1 MNMNMLFGCVLA
13 YLLFMVGVSVYMSM
27 KKVKSSDDFA
37 VAGRKLPMIILIGT
51 LLATWCGGGGITG
64 TAGLIY
70 SNGPLFGILVMSGA
84 PLGMIVLYFIA
95 GAVRKST
102 TYTIPELFEL
112 RYGAAARFLATVCI
126 VLAYIGTTVSQFKAA
141 GNIVS
146 ITTGIS
152 FETATVICVIFMVLL
167 ALIGGMVSVAYT
179 DALSAFLM
187 LGGFIAG
194 IICVS
199 GQFGGFGHVMTSL
212 PAGKDSLLGTLTITQ
227 AIGFVL
233 PTLFLVLGDQNMIQR
248 FSSARDSKTARKSN
262 VGLVIAE
269 VVVCALI
276 ILLVVCAIAAYPTND
291 QPDIIL
297 FQLAAEFMP
306 PLLGGIVMA
315 ACMSFIVTT
324 GDSYLLST
332 ASNLTYDIW
341 GLYIKKEADDRQK
354 INVLRVS
361 IVIVAVL
368 AFVLGFYFP
377 DILSVQLYAY
387 TMYGATITPALLC
400 ALFYKKATK
409 AGGIAGIVCGAVMTI
424 IWDVILKSPGGV
436 KSAIV
441 SVPLAFIAIFV
452 VSALTQ
458 NGDKVSIEAIYAR
471 SDEKE

>member
-1 MNMNMLFGCVLA
+1 MNLLFGCVLV
-13 YLLFMVGVSVYMSM
+13 YLIFMVGVSLYLSR

-37 VAGRKLPMIILIGT
+37 VAGRSLPMIVLVGT

-70 SNGPLFGILVMSGA
+70 SNGPLFGILAFSGA
-84 PLGMIVLYFIA
+84 PLGMILLYFIA

-112 RYGAAARFLATVCI
+112 RYGSAARALATICI
-126 VLAYIGTTVSQFKAA
+126 VLAFIGTTASQFKAA
-141 GNIVS
+141 GNIIS
-146 ITTGIS
+146 ITTGMP
-152 FETATVICVIFMVLL
+152 FEIATILCVVFMVLL

-187 LGGFIAG
+187 VGGFLAG
-194 IICVS
+194 IFCVS
-199 GQFGGFGHVMTSL
+199 GQFGGFGSL
-212 PAGKDSLLGTLTITQ
+212 LSNLPEGKNSLLGTLTLTQ
-227 AIGFVL
+227 AAGYVL

-248 FSSARDSKTARKSN
+248 FSSAKDSKTARKSN
-262 VGLVIAE
+262 VGLVLAE

-276 ILLVVCAIAAYPTND
+276 IGLITCAIFAFPTND
-291 QPDIIL
+291 SPDTVL
-297 FQLAAEFMP
+297 FQLSAQFLP
-306 PLLGGIVMA
+306 PVIGGIVMA

-341 GLYIKKEADDRQK
+341 GLYIKKDADDKQK
-354 INVLRVS
+354 LNVLRIS
-361 IVIVAVL
+361 IIIVAVL

-377 DILSVQLYAY
+377 DILSVQMYAY
-387 TMYGATITPALLC
+387 TMYGATITPALIC

-409 AGGIAGIVCGAVMTI
+409 AGGIAGIAVGAVMTI
-424 IWDVILKSPGGV
+424 LWDVILKSPGGV

-458 NGDKVSIEAIYAR
+458 NGPKVSVDAVYAR
-471 SDEKE
+471 SDEK

>member
-1 MNMNMLFGCVLA
+1 MIFGFVLV
-13 YLLFMVGVSVYMSM
+13 YLIFMVGISLYLSR

-37 VAGRKLPMIILIGT
+37 VAGRSLPMIVLIGT

-70 SNGPLFGILVMSGA
+70 SNGPIFGILAFSGA
-84 PLGMIVLYFIA
+84 PLGMILLYFIA

-112 RYGAAARFLATVCI
+112 RYGSAARALATICI
-126 VLAYIGTTVSQFKAA
+126 VLAFIGTTASQFKAA

-146 ITTGIS
+146 ITTGMS
-152 FETATVICVIFMVLL
+152 FEIATILCAVFMVLL

-179 DALSAFLM
+179 DALSAFLIV
-187 LGGFIAG
+187 GGFLAG

-199 GQFGGFGHVMTSL
+199 GKFGGFGSL
-212 PAGKDSLLGTLTITQ
+212 LSNLPEGKNSLLGTLTLTQ
-227 AIGFVL
+227 AAGYVL

-248 FSSARDSKTARKSN
+248 FSSAKDSKTARKSN
-262 VGLVIAE
+262 VGLVAAE

-276 ILLVVCAIAAYPTND
+276 IGLVTCAIFAFPTND
-291 QPDIIL
+291 SPDTVL
-297 FQLAAEFMP
+297 FQLSVQFLP
-306 PLLGGIVMA
+306 PVIGGIVMA
-315 ACMSFIVTT
+315 ACMSFVVTT

-341 GLYIKKEADDRQK
+341 GLYIKKDADDKQK
-354 INVLRVS
+354 LNVLRIS
-361 IVIVAVL
+361 IVIIAVL

-377 DILSVQLYAY
+377 DILSVQMYAY
-387 TMYGATITPALLC
+387 TMYGATITPALIC

-409 AGGIAGIVCGAVMTI
+409 AGGIAGIVTGAVMTI
-424 IWDVILKSPGGV
+424 LWDVILKSPGGV

-441 SVPLAFIAIFV
+441 SVPLAA
-452 VSALTQ
+452 
-458 NGDKVSIEAIYAR
+458 
-471 SDEKE
+471 

>member
-1 MNMNMLFGCVLA
+1 MIFGFVLV
-13 YLLFMVGVSVYMSM
+13 YLIFMVGISLYLSR

-37 VAGRKLPMIILIGT
+37 VAGRSLPMIVLIGT
-51 LLATWCGGGGITG
+51 LLATWCGGGGVTG

-70 SNGPLFGILVMSGA
+70 SNGPIFGILAFSGA
-84 PLGMIVLYFIA
+84 PLGMILLYFIA

-112 RYGAAARFLATVCI
+112 RYGSAARALATLCI
-126 VLAYIGTTVSQFKAA
+126 VLAFIGRTASQFKAA

-146 ITTGIS
+146 ITTGMS
-152 FETATVICVIFMVLL
+152 FEIATILCAIFMVLL

-179 DALSAFLM
+179 DALSAFLIV
-187 LGGFIAG
+187 GGFLAG

-199 GQFGGFGHVMTSL
+199 GEFGGFGSL
-212 PAGKDSLLGTLTITQ
+212 LSNLPEGKNSLLGTLTLTQ
-227 AIGFVL
+227 AAGYVL

-248 FSSARDSKTARKSN
+248 FSSAKDSKTARKSN
-262 VGLVIAE
+262 VGLVAAE

-276 ILLVVCAIAAYPTND
+276 IGLVTCAIFAFPTND
-291 QPDIIL
+291 APDTIL
-297 FQLAAEFMP
+297 FQLSVQFLP
-306 PLLGGIVMA
+306 PVIGGIVMA
-315 ACMSFIVTT
+315 ACMSFVVTT

-341 GLYIKKEADDRQK
+341 GLYIKKDADDKQK
-354 INVLRVS
+354 LNVLRIS
-361 IVIVAVL
+361 IVIIAVL

-377 DILSVQLYAY
+377 DILSVQMYAY
-387 TMYGATITPALLC
+387 TMYGATITPALIC

-409 AGGIAGIVCGAVMTI
+409 AGGIAGIVTGAVMTI
-424 IWDVILKSPGGV
+424 LWDVILKSPGGV

-452 VSALTQ
+452 VSSLTQ
-458 NGDKVSIEAIYAR
+458 NGAKVPVEAVYAHN
-471 SDEKE
+471 DEKK

>member
-1 MNMNMLFGCVLA
+1 MNILFICVLI
-13 YLLFMVGVSVYMSM
+13 YLIFMVGISVYMSH

-37 VAGRKLPMIILIGT
+37 VAGRKLPMVVLVGT

-70 SNGPLFGILVMSGA
+70 NNGPLFGALLMSGA

-112 RYGAAARFLATVCI
+112 RYGTAARLLATICI
-126 VLAYIGTTVSQFKAA
+126 VLAYVGTTASQFKAA
-141 GNIVS
+141 GNIVA
-146 ITTGIS
+146 ITTGIPL
-152 FETATVICVIFMVLL
+152 EIATLICVAFMALL

-187 LGGFIAG
+187 LGGFIMG
-194 IICVS
+194 IFCVS
-199 GQFGGFGHVMTSL
+199 GQFGGVGSVMTNL
-212 PAGKDSLLGTLTITQ
+212 PEGKNSLLGSLTLVQ
-227 AIGFVL
+227 AAGFVL

-248 FSSARDSKTARKSN
+248 FSSAKDSKTARKSN
-262 VGLVIAE
+262 IGLVIAE
-269 VVVCALI
+269 IIVCALI
-276 ILLVVCAIAAYPTND
+276 IGLVVCAIAAYPTNEK
-291 QPDIIL
+291 PDTII
-297 FQLAAEFMP
+297 FQLSAQFLP
-306 PLLGGIVMA
+306 PLVGGVVMA

-341 GLYIKKEADDRQK
+341 GRYIKKDASDRQK
-354 INVLRVS
+354 LNGLRIS
-361 IVIVAVL
+361 IVIAAVL

-377 DILSVQLYAY
+377 DILSVQMYAY

-409 AGGIAGIVCGAVMTI
+409 AGGVAGIASGAVMTI
-424 IWDVILKSPGGV
+424 LWDVILKSPGGV

-441 SVPLAFIAIFV
+441 SVPLAFLAIIL

-458 NGDKVSIEAIYAR
+458 KGDKVSIEAIYAR
-471 SDEKE
+471 SDEKDA

>member
-1 MNMNMLFGCVLA
+1 MNMLFGMVLV
-13 YLLFMVGVSVYMSM
+13 YLIFMVGVSLYLSR

-37 VAGRKLPMIILIGT
+37 VAGRRLPMIVLVGT

-70 SNGPLFGILVMSGA
+70 SNGPLFGILAFSGA
-84 PLGMIVLYFIA
+84 PLGMILLYFIA

-112 RYGAAARFLATVCI
+112 RYGSAARALATICI
-126 VLAYIGTTVSQFKAA
+126 VLAYIGTTASQFKAA

-152 FETATVICVIFMVLL
+152 FEVSTVICVVFMVLL

-187 LGGFIAG
+187 VGGFIAG
-194 IICVS
+194 IFCVS
-199 GQFGGFGHVMTSL
+199 GQFGGFGTVLTNL
-212 PAGKDSLLGTLTITQ
+212 PAGKDSLLGTLTLTQ
-227 AIGFVL
+227 AAGYVL

-248 FSSARDSKTARKSN
+248 FSSAKDSKTARKSN
-262 VGLVIAE
+262 VGLVAAE

-276 ILLVVCAIAAYPTND
+276 IGLITCAIAAYPTND
-291 QPDIIL
+291 SPDTVL
-297 FQLAAEFMP
+297 FQLSAQFLP
-306 PLLGGIVMA
+306 PFIGGIVMA

-341 GLYIKKEADDRQK
+341 GLYIKKDADDKQK
-354 INVLRVS
+354 MNVLRIS

-377 DILSVQLYAY
+377 DILSVQMYAY
-387 TMYGATITPALLC
+387 TMYGAAITPALIC

-409 AGGIAGIVCGAVMTI
+409 AGGLAGIATGAVVTI
-424 IWDVILKSPGGV
+424 LWDVILKSPGGV

-441 SVPLAFIAIFV
+441 SVPLAFVAIIL
-452 VSALTQ
+452 VSMLTQ
-458 NGDKVSIEAIYAR
+458 NGAKVPVEAVYAH
-471 SDEKE
+471 SDENE

>member
-1 MNMNMLFGCVLA
+1 MIFGFVLV
-13 YLLFMVGVSVYMSM
+13 YLIFMVGISLYLSR

-37 VAGRKLPMIILIGT
+37 VAGRSLPMIVLIGT
-51 LLATWCGGGGITG
+51 LLATWCGGGGVTG

-70 SNGPLFGILVMSGA
+70 SNGPIFGILAFSGA
-84 PLGMIVLYFIA
+84 PLGMILLYFIA

-112 RYGAAARFLATVCI
+112 RYGSAARALATLCI
-126 VLAYIGTTVSQFKAA
+126 VLAFIGTTASQFKAA

-146 ITTGIS
+146 ITTGMS
-152 FETATVICVIFMVLL
+152 FEIATILCAIFMVLL

-179 DALSAFLM
+179 DALSAFLIV
-187 LGGFIAG
+187 GGFLAG

-199 GQFGGFGHVMTSL
+199 GEFGGFGSL
-212 PAGKDSLLGTLTITQ
+212 FSNLPEGKNSLLGTLTLTQ
-227 AIGFVL
+227 AAGYVL

-248 FSSARDSKTARKSN
+248 FSSAKDSKTARKSN
-262 VGLVIAE
+262 VGLVAAE

-276 ILLVVCAIAAYPTND
+276 IGLVTCAIFAFPTND
-291 QPDIIL
+291 APDTIL
-297 FQLAAEFMP
+297 FQLSVQFLP
-306 PLLGGIVMA
+306 PVIGGIVMA
-315 ACMSFIVTT
+315 ACMSFVVTT

-341 GLYIKKEADDRQK
+341 GLYIKKDADDKQK
-354 INVLRVS
+354 LNVLRIS
-361 IVIVAVL
+361 IVIIAVL

-377 DILSVQLYAY
+377 DILSVQMYAY
-387 TMYGATITPALLC
+387 TMYGATITPALIC

-409 AGGIAGIVCGAVMTI
+409 AGGIAGIVTGAVMTI
-424 IWDVILKSPGGV
+424 LWDVILKSPGGV

-452 VSALTQ
+452 VSSLTQ
-458 NGDKVSIEAIYAR
+458 NGAKVPVEAVYAHN
-471 SDEKE
+471 DEKK